1 VAWLQFQLFSS
12 FASFLADMVMGERVV
27 KCTQEVNNWK
37 KGFRK
42 LVSITHA
49 FIFRYTLSSKKRK
62 RKRKKAQQFSPSFP
76 MTYTASKFEGPG

>member
-12 FASFLADMVMGERVV
+12 FASSLADMVMGERVV

-49 FIFRYTLSSKKRK
+49 FIFRYTLSSKK
-62 RKRKKAQQFSPSFP
+62 KKKKKKKGTAIFTIFSHDIHCF
-76 MTYTASKFEGPG
+76 KI